1 MFAKTGIP
9 DAENDGSGDLDSE
22 FLGSCAGWTEKD
34 RTLRKHTP
42 KAKKKRKASKR

>member
-9 DAENDGSGDLDSE
+9 DAEDDGRGDSDSE
-22 FLGSCAGWTEKD
+22 FLGSCAGWTEND

-42 KAKKKRKASKR
+42 KAKKRKASKR